1 MDMTLIETQCSRLF
15 ADLEKVG
22 WHRRNGFLYAPYE
35 TMWLLISEPWIGDLQ
50 NFHHRMAGRL
60 QRAKNLRAYRS
71 ESDQQKGVNDMTG
84 LIQVLHTM
92 ISDESRAAS
101 YAE

>member
-1 MDMTLIETQCSRLF
+1 M
-15 ADLEKVG
+15 
-22 WHRRNGFLYAPYE
+22 YAPYE

-50 NFHHRMAGRL
+50 NFHHRMVGRL

-92 ISDESRAAS
+92 LPDESHAAS
-101 YAE
+101 YEG

>member
-22 WHRRNGFLYAPYE
+22 WHRRNGFLYAPYG

-50 NFHHRMAGRL
+50 NFHHRMLGRL
-60 QRAKNLRAYRS
+60 QGVKNLRAYRS
-71 ESDQQKGVNDMTG
+71 ESDHQKGVKDMTG
-84 LIQVLHTM
+84 LIQELQTM
-92 ISDESRAAS
+92 ISVLGVITKNM
-101 YAE
+101 